1 MRSGNTQKL
10 GEVINEY
17 LRALRLRQRVKE
29 FEVIR
34 YWEEI
39 LGKIVAE
46 KTTRIYIKDRVLH
59 VQIQSA
65 VLKHELMM
73 QQDLLIKTLNEKAGE
88 LVIDRIIFR

>member
-10 GEVINEY
+10 GEIIDEY

-34 YWEEI
+34 HWEEI

-46 KTTRIYIKDRVLH
+46 KTTRIYIKDKVLH

-73 QQDLLIKTLNEKAGE
+73 QQDLIIKTLNEKAGE
-88 LVIDRIIFR
+88 QVIEKIIFR

>member
-10 GEVINEY
+10 GEIIDEY

-46 KTTRIYIKDRVLH
+46 KTTRIYIKDKVLH

-73 QQDLLIKTLNEKAGE
+73 QQDLIIKTLNEKAGE
-88 LVIDRIIFR
+88 QVIEKIIFR

>member
-10 GEVINEY
+10 GEIIDEY

-46 KTTRIYIKDRVLH
+46 KTTRIYIKDKVLH

-73 QQDLLIKTLNEKAGE
+73 QQELIIKTLNEKAGE
-88 LVIDRIIFR
+88 PVIDRIIFR

>member
-1 MRSGNTQKL
+1 MRSGNTQKI